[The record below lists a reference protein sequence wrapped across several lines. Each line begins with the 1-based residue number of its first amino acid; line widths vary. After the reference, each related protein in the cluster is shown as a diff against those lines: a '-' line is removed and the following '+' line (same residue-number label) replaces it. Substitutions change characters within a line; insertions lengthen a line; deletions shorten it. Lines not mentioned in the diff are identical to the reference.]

1 MTPAE
6 FFRIEELYDQIK
18 ESMMQSYVP
27 DSLKK
32 KLGLLQHLHDI
43 YYSDKLEFLPLMLDS
58 HFSVSTLPT
67 PLSLAYQAFKLH
79 LPLYEELLTKE

>member
-27 DSLKK
+27 ESLKE
-32 KLGLLQHLHDI
+32 KLGLL
-43 YYSDKLEFLPLMLDS
+43 
-58 HFSVSTLPT
+58 
-67 PLSLAYQAFKLH
+67 
-79 LPLYEELLTKE
+79 